1 MRRICPKCERGN
13 CLHHG
18 IGSKFTN
25 QLFPNTCEYCE
36 PTREKMIQLHQRD
49 WICICGKDV

>member
-18 IGSKFTN
+18 IGSKFSN
-25 QLFPNTCEYCE
+25 KLFPNTCES
-36 PTREKMIQLHQRD
+36 TREKMIQLHQRD